1 MRVLLLLIPV
11 GLVAAAVA
19 LPELNENLTSS
30 TGCAATE
37 ERPCYDQGT
46 KNKLKI
52 FKDNAG
58 ESAFSACMSNGAEN
72 LTGSVSLESNI
83 CAEEVVTYCFLGN
96 SNNFIRKFDGTC
108 ELEIPDLSTVN
119 IEGRFID
126 GVTDEPIA
134 NVRVWDPEVGINNAL
149 DVSNS
154 NGEFA
159 FTTDTTAVTQT
170 AGNQTGYSTGRC
182 YFENWGLT
190 SILRN
195 NDDTLRLSA
204 VLFDFIPGNFL
215 LDPILSPDV
224 DLGEVTLWPAT
235 GLSLSS
241 DIPVKLTVPYEEEDK
256 SLGNTQ
262 LRTAHKL
269 SNAIPLEQP
278 VSVILTDSSGN
289 EYVSP
294 SKTYPIDKGCS
305 TAVLTFQNGEFNWQ
319 D

>member
-1 MRVLLLLIPV
+1 MRALLLLIPV

-19 LPELNENLTSS
+19 LPELNENLGSS
-30 TGCAATE
+30 EGCAATE

-52 FKDNAG
+52 FKGNAG
-58 ESAFSACMSNGAEN
+58 EGAFTACMNNGAEN
-72 LTGSVSLESNI
+72 LTGSVSLESQI
-83 CAEEVVTYCFLGN
+83 CTEEVVTYCFLGK
-96 SNNFIRKFDGTC
+96 SDNFIRKFDGTC
-108 ELEIPDLSTVN
+108 ELEIPDLSSIE

-134 NVRVWDPEVGINNAL
+134 NVRVWDPEVGINTAL
-149 DVSNS
+149 DVSNGD
-154 NGEFA
+154 GEFT

-195 NDDTLRLSA
+195 SDDTLRLSA
-204 VLFDFIPGNFL
+204 VLFDFIPGNFVL
-215 LDPILSPDV
+215 NPILSPEV
-224 DLGEVTLWPAT
+224 DLGDVTLWPAT

-241 DIPVKLTVPYEEEDK
+241 DIPVKITIPYEEEDK

-278 VSVILTDSSGN
+278 ATVILTDSSGN
-289 EYVSP
+289 DYESP
-294 SKTYPIDKGCS
+294 EKTYPIEKGCS
-305 TAVLTFQNGEFNWQ
+305 TAVLTFQNGVFTWI